1 MSPDNSVRLVV
12 VVLAVVIV
20 FVVHALARRSLL
32 ELLSRT
38 VSVAGGTEFYL
49 RSFLLVLLFG
59 AVGQAIAVNPNL
71 KNNASFMECVWAVAD
86 GLQTSFGYLFA
97 SIAIYLV
104 LMTILVAALKHK
116 NDK

>member
-1 MSPDNSVRLVV
+1 
-12 VVLAVVIV
+12 
-20 FVVHALARRSLL
+20 
-32 ELLSRT
+32 
-38 VSVAGGTEFYL
+38 
-49 RSFLLVLLFG
+49 
-59 AVGQAIAVNPNL
+59 VNPNL
-71 KNNASFMECVWAVAD
+71 KNNASFMERVWAVAD